1 VVQGSLFA
9 SGFDDAVGA
18 GEADGT
24 LALQLHRD
32 FWHNDSERAK
42 GTFPEQLRPRMVVVY
57 VASKS
62 VTPAR
67 NFGSAWWGSDADP
80 GLMQDQVGD
89 LGDKLQ
95 LFPKVVRK

>member
-1 VVQGSLFA
+1 VLGRRI
-9 SGFDDAVGA
+9 
-18 GEADGT
+18 GT

-32 FWHNDSERAK
+32 FWHNDSESAK
-42 GTFPEQLRPRMVVVY
+42 GTFPEQMTPRMVVVY
-57 VASKS
+57 VVSKS

-95 LFPKVVRK
+95 LFPKVARK

>member
-1 VVQGSLFA
+1 
-9 SGFDDAVGA
+9 
-18 GEADGT
+18 
-24 LALQLHRD
+24 
-32 FWHNDSERAK
+32 
-42 GTFPEQLRPRMVVVY
+42 LRPRMVVVY